1 MKNESNELVEVIKA
15 TELAPSEAQVMLEN
29 FTEFFEDAKQWELKA
44 KTIVVT
50 QETQVAEM
58 EQAKEARLALKRI
71 RLDAEAKRK
80 ELKEKS
86 LREGKAID
94 GIANVI
100 KALVVPIEEYLEK
113 QEKFIENLKEQ
124 RLEHTRAERSA
135 LLGNY
140 IENPDFYDLKN
151 MSEEGFGILLD
162 NSKIA
167 FEKKKEEAEKEEL
180 ARIKKEAADKKEQ
193 ERIRIENEKLK
204 KEAEAREKEIE
215 KERKEAR
222 AEQEKILLEK
232 QQQAEAREKVEKEL
246 REKKANELLE
256 KTREEARVLAEKE
269 AKERLEKEQRYKDF
283 LVKHKYTSDTKHLF
297 KVEKIGEQVQLY
309 KLVGTFNIE

>member
-1 MKNESNELVEVIKA
+1 MKNENNELIEVIKA
-15 TELAPSEAQVMLEN
+15 TELAPSEAQIMLEN
-29 FTEFFEDAKQWELKA
+29 FTAFFEDAKQWEIKA

-124 RLEHTRAERSA
+124 RLETMRANRSA
-135 LLGNY
+135 LLANY

-151 MSEEGFGILLD
+151 MSEEGFDTLVE

-167 FEKKKEEAEKEEL
+167 FMAKKKAEREEEEN
-180 ARIKKEAADKKEQ
+180 RIKKEVEDKKEQ
-193 ERIRIENEKLK
+193 ERIRVENEKLK

-215 KERKEAR
+215 EERRKAR
-222 AEQEKILLEK
+222 VEQEKVLLEK
-232 QQQAEAREKVEKEL
+232 QQEAEAREKIEKEL
-246 REKKANELLE
+246 KEKKDQE
-256 KTREEARVLAEKE
+256 KAQADLVATKLKVDQEI
-269 AKERLEKEQRYKDF
+269 KERLDKETRYKEF
-283 LVKHKYTSDTKHLF
+283 LQKHKYTSDTKHLF
-297 KVEKIGEQVQLY
+297 KVETTSEQVYLY
-309 KLVGTFNIE
+309 KLVGTFNIN